1 MAANQ
6 LTLSLGNYPD
16 GLNVIMFCVLNHF
29 SCVWLLRPHGLQ
41 PSRLF
46 CLWGFSRQEY
56 WSGLPCPPPGD
67 LPDPGTEPASL
78 MCPAL
83 VGRFLTTNTTWQ
95 AHFASKQSENPRKRH
110 WFSLNMHTPPLH
122 VPRLTAVMQ
131 DHTSNSGG
139 KLSIKASMSLPARA
153 FRSRGIILQ
162 LSLPLPPWVND

>member
-67 LPDPGTEPASL
+67 LPNPGIKPTS
-78 MCPAL
+78 PAL
-83 VGRFLTTNTTWQ
+83 AGGFLTTSATTKATILKRGRGEELYEKIPCQSDGVGRTVRHCWLWRWMERDPKDNECGQ
-95 AHFASKQSENPRKRH
+95 AVETAESKGMHSPPRGPSEEIA
-110 WFSLNMHTPPLH
+110 LQTPL
-122 VPRLTAVMQ
+122 L
-131 DHTSNSGG
+131 
-139 KLSIKASMSLPARA
+139 
-153 FRSRGIILQ
+153 
-162 LSLPLPPWVND
+162 